1 MIGCFAYPN
10 EIIIDI
16 VEIMEAEPS
25 YQLTYEG
32 TIYECV
38 KNKMMKKMCLM
49 FDRDPLQSLILN

>member
-16 VEIMEAEPS
+16 VEIMEAETS

-32 TIYECV
+32 TIYERV
-38 KNKMMKKMCLM
+38 KK
-49 FDRDPLQSLILN
+49 

>member
-16 VEIMEAEPS
+16 VEIMEAKPS

-32 TIYECV
+32 TIYERV

-49 FDRDPLQSLILN
+49 FDRD